1 MVNIIQDIIPKGRKN
16 RPGHSMSAI
25 FICCHDTGNEST
37 GAGAVS
43 HGRYLKSDAAANTP
57 VSWHFTAG
65 SDGIV
70 QHLPLNESAFH
81 AGDGANGQGNRKSIG
96 LEICMNSDGNRSKA
110 VLNAAELVVRLINTV
125 PSLKPFPECMKQHYD
140 FNGKNCPKLLRANNG
155 KGWRDFLVTIEALLK
170 NEEPNLLE
178 AAIQTLADAGVI
190 TSPEYWQA
198 NCEIGRFV
206 KGEFVASLI
215 LKAAQR
221 LREVTRC
228 KEIG

>member
-1 MVNIIQDIIPKGRKN
+1 MDINIIQDIIPKGRKN
-16 RPGHSMSAI
+16 RPGYSMSAI

-43 HGRYLKSDAAANTP
+43 HGRYLKGDAAANTP

-70 QHLPLNESAFH
+70 QHLPPNESAFH
-81 AGDGANGQGNRKSIG
+81 AGDGAAGQGNRKSIG
-96 LEICMNSDGNRSKA
+96 IEICMNSDGIRSKA
-110 VLNAAELVVRLINTV
+110 LLNAAELVVRLINTV

-155 KGWRDFLVTIEALLK
+155 KGWRDLLVTIEALLK
-170 NEEPNLLE
+170 KEEPNQLE
-178 AAIQTLADAGVI
+178 AAIQTLVKEGVI
-190 TSPEYWQA
+190 ASPEYWQA
-198 NCEIGRFV
+198 NCVTGRFV

-215 LKAAQR
+215 LKMAEKLKR
-221 LREVTRC
+221 
-228 KEIG
+228 